1 MSETA
6 VKPIDCVE
14 AARRLWAYL
23 DGELDAPSA
32 AEVERHLGECARCR
46 EVSRTQRRFLGLL
59 GDLSADAPGAVD
71 LRARVE
77 AVLRSAGVPRPPGDS

>member
-1 MSETA
+1 MSEAA
-6 VKPIDCVE
+6 VKPIDCME

-46 EVSRTQRRFLGLL
+46 EVTRTQRRFLGLL
-59 GDLSADAPGAVD
+59 GDLSTDAPGAVD
-71 LRARVE
+71 LRVRVE
-77 AVLRSAGVPRPPGDS
+77 AALRSAGVPRPPDDS

>member
-6 VKPIDCVE
+6 VKPIDCVV

-46 EVSRTQRRFLGLL
+46 DVSLTQRRFLGLL
-59 GDLSADAPGAVD
+59 GDLSADAPGAED
-71 LRARVE
+71 LRVRIE
-77 AVLRSAGVPRPPGDS
+77 AALRSAGVPRPPENS